1 MAIISTKSCKV
12 LTCTILCVL
21 PELYYVT
28 GFNDLDR
35 KIIEAKVEE
44 KC

>member
-1 MAIISTKSCKV
+1 MKIIPAKLYKAI
-12 LTCTILCVL
+12 TCTILYVL
-21 PELYYVT
+21 PELGYVT
-28 GFNDLDR
+28 GLNDLDR